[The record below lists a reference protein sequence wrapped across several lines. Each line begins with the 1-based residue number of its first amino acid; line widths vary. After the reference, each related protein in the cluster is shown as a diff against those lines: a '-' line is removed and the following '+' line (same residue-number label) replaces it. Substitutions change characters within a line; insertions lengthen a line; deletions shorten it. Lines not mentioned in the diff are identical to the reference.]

1 MIPVMWL
8 TEPALGD
15 WTTLTAVNPSPPGVK
30 RDGEHMALKSATK
43 QNPAVARTNENKHKI
58 FIVDDHPIVRQ
69 GLVQMVNGEN
79 DMIVVGEGED
89 AYGSLRLIRNAK
101 PDLVLLDISLKD
113 SDGIELVKE
122 LKAQEPELPALIL
135 SMHDESLYAE
145 RALRAGARG
154 YIMKQEAP
162 AMLVSAM
169 RCVLGGEIYVSEKM
183 SAALLQRMVGG
194 SAKKQGALPLDRLT
208 DREMEVFRMIGS
220 GKPVREIAEN
230 LFLSVK
236 TVEAHREHIKEKLG
250 FKTSAELLRY
260 AIRNSPDAG
269 G

>member
-1 MIPVMWL
+1 
-8 TEPALGD
+8 
-15 WTTLTAVNPSPPGVK
+15 
-30 RDGEHMALKSATK
+30 MAAKMATK
-43 QNPAVARTNENKHKI
+43 QIPQAAPATAGKRRV
-58 FIVDDHPIVRQ
+58 FIVDDHPIVRE
-69 GLVQMVNGEN
+69 GLVQMVNTEQ
-79 DMIVVGEGED
+79 DLIVVGQGED
-89 AYGSLRLIRNAK
+89 AYGSLRAIRTAK
-101 PDLVLLDISLKD
+101 ADLVLLDVSLRD
-113 SDGIELVKE
+113 SDGIELLKE
-122 LKAQEPELPALIL
+122 LKVQEPELPVLML

-162 AMLVSAM
+162 LALLSAI
-169 RCVLGGEIYVSEKM
+169 RRVLSGEIYVSDKM

-194 SAKKQGALPLDRLT
+194 PTKTQGALPLDRLT
-208 DREMEVFRMIGS
+208 DREMEIFRLIGA

-269 G
+269 